1 MAKELTKAEKKELQK
16 ILSEIERM
24 KKEEHIRFI
33 RPYDKQEKFLLS
45 NKRNSWI
52 LGGNRT
58 GKTESGA
65 IRAVFLAL
73 GERIRPYLKD
83 WPEDLREKYEPLIT
97 RFGGKPTRG
106 WICSV
111 SFEVQRDVTQK
122 KILGD
127 PETGIPGLLP
137 LREIKKITYRS
148 TGIIDTIRLVG
159 GGIIGFK
166 SYDQGREKFQ
176 GSSQH
181 WCIAEDQRV
190 LMSDGTYKPIQNVM
204 PGDSVIT
211 KNGCGKTVTRKVIA
225 KHDMGEKPVFDVVT
239 GKSPWIQLTEDHEVY
254 VSQKL
259 KKKVNEADKVY
270 LSDLDYQPDVVE
282 NMPDS
287 FYPWLGLVLSEGTTS
302 EKKITIGSEEIVAAA
317 KEYLPAGAYIRKQE
331 FKSCNHVPDWHINN
345 WPEFWDAV
353 PPGLAHE
360 KFVPDWVF
368 RSDNE
373 HIALFLRF
381 LFAGDGWASGHTI
394 GYASTSRRLAED
406 VCLLLRRI
414 GIRSSFTKKKSQKPG
429 AWRNQWWV
437 YISSADHVIK
447 FAERVGI
454 EGKQKAIDIVV
465 DEANRR
471 IESKS
476 SKDGCGSRIA
486 KCLDSEKSMY
496 WKKQNNRVKEKYGRI
511 KGLIPLGNKKTYD
524 LSIEK
529 DHRFFVG
536 ACMVSNC
543 WLDEESPKD
552 IYTEVQMRLMDTE
565 GDLFGTMTPL
575 QGMTWVYSDIYEND
589 SKPIEKRD
597 DEIFLIMVEWNDNP
611 YLSTKEKKRLEASMD
626 EAELEARKYG
636 RFIMPG
642 KCVFNVKRI
651 HEMQTKCYDGER
663 GNLVWTNQFK
673 NQVYWEPDV
682 KGDYEIW
689 FHPEAGIEY
698 LISADVAE
706 GLEHGDYD
714 AVGVLNRHRLRL
726 DAVYHGKVEPD
737 ILSDYIH
744 KIAVYYGKPLVA
756 IELNNHGGT
765 TISHFKK
772 VYYDIYRSKVYDKRS
787 DTTTQKLG
795 WHTNTK
801 TRPLIID
808 AIKKTVREGVFECYF
823 KRFVHEANNFIRHPN
838 TKEAAR
844 GGQHDDV
851 ILMSAIL
858 AFLHMTMPLKD
869 TGSIPFLPG
878 QDKGIRINPMSMEQW
893 ADDDDDEEE
902 EGLPGFYG
910 M

>member
-83 WPEDLREKYEPLIT
+83 WPENLREKYKPLIT

-181 WCIAEDQRV
+181 WA
-190 LMSDGTYKPIQNVM
+190 
-204 PGDSVIT
+204 
-211 KNGCGKTVTRKVIA
+211 
-225 KHDMGEKPVFDVVT
+225 
-239 GKSPWIQLTEDHEVY
+239 
-254 VSQKL
+254 
-259 KKKVNEADKVY
+259 
-270 LSDLDYQPDVVE
+270 
-282 NMPDS
+282 
-287 FYPWLGLVLSEGTTS
+287 
-302 EKKITIGSEEIVAAA
+302 
-317 KEYLPAGAYIRKQE
+317 
-331 FKSCNHVPDWHINN
+331 
-345 WPEFWDAV
+345 
-353 PPGLAHE
+353 
-360 KFVPDWVF
+360 
-368 RSDNE
+368 
-373 HIALFLRF
+373 
-381 LFAGDGWASGHTI
+381 
-394 GYASTSRRLAED
+394 
-406 VCLLLRRI
+406 
-414 GIRSSFTKKKSQKPG
+414 
-429 AWRNQWWV
+429 
-437 YISSADHVIK
+437 
-447 FAERVGI
+447 
-454 EGKQKAIDIVV
+454 
-465 DEANRR
+465 
-471 IESKS
+471 
-476 SKDGCGSRIA
+476 
-486 KCLDSEKSMY
+486 
-496 WKKQNNRVKEKYGRI
+496 
-511 KGLIPLGNKKTYD
+511 
-524 LSIEK
+524 
-529 DHRFFVG
+529 
-536 ACMVSNC
+536 
-543 WLDEESPKD
+543 WLDEEAPKE
-552 IYTEVQMRLMDTE
+552 IYTEIQMRLMDTE

-611 YLSTKEKKRLEASMD
+611 YLSAKEKKRLEASMD

-663 GNLVWTNQFK
+663 GNLVWANQFK
-673 NQVYWEPDV
+673 NQVYWESDP

-737 ILSDYIH
+737 ILSDYVH

-795 WHTNTK
+795 WHTNLK

-808 AIKKTVREGVFECYF
+808 AIKKVVREGVFECYF

-878 QDKGIRINPMSMEQW
+878 QDKGVRINPMSMEQW